1 MHKFI
6 DNIVA
11 FSLKNKFFIFFC
23 TTVAVIAGI
32 VSFKYTPI
40 DAFPDVTNTK
50 VTVITQW
57 PGRSAEEVEKF
68 ITIPIEIAMNSV
80 QNKTDIRST
89 TLFGL
94 SVLHVMFE
102 DDVDDFVARQQVY
115 NLLNDADLPD
125 GVTPEVQP
133 LYGPTGEIF
142 HYTLRSEKRGVREL
156 KTLQDWVI
164 ERNLRAV
171 SGVADIVSFG
181 GEVKTFEVSVN
192 PHQLKNYGIT
202 SLELYQAIANSNI
215 NVGGDVITKSSQAY
229 VVRGIGLI
237 NDMEELRNIVVK
249 NIHGTPVLVKHLAE
263 VHEACLP
270 RLGQVGRMAED
281 DVVQGIVIMR
291 KGENPAEVIDALK
304 AKIEYINKEVLP
316 EDVQIVTFY
325 DRENLVNLAVHTV
338 SRNLVEGILL
348 VTFIVLIFMAD
359 WRTTVVVAVVIP
371 LALLFA
377 FICLRVMGMSA
388 NLLSMGAID
397 FGIIIDGA
405 VVMVEGI
412 FVALDRKAK
421 EVGMPTFNLM
431 SKMGLIRQTAKEK
444 ARAVFFS
451 KLIII
456 TALIPIFSFQKVE
469 GKMFSPLAYT
479 LGFALLGALL
489 FTLTLVPVMSS
500 MLLKRNVREKNNFF
514 VRFINGKSVAFF
526 DKCHAHR
533 KISVGIAGIVAVG
546 GLWMF
551 TLLGTEFLPQLNEG
565 SIYIRATLP
574 QSISLNESVQL
585 ANKMRARLAAY
596 PEVKQVLSQ
605 TGRPNDGTDATG
617 FYNIEFHV
625 DIYPEKEWESGL
637 DKMQLIEKMQED
649 LSMYPGIDFNFSQ
662 PITDNVEEAASG
674 VKGSIAVKV
683 FGKDLYRSEKIA
695 MEIDKILGTV
705 EGIED
710 LGVIRNIGQPE
721 LRIELDEGR
730 LARYGVSKEDVQAII
745 EMAIGGKS
753 ASLLYEDERKF
764 NIMVRYKPEFRQD
777 EEEIGKILVPTMDG
791 AMIPIKELA
800 EIRTITG
807 PLLIFRDNHAR
818 FCAVKFSV
826 RGRDMGTAVAE
837 AQEKV
842 NASVRLPEGYSLK
855 WTGDFENQQRAT
867 KRLSQV
873 VPVSIAIIFV
883 ILFILFSNARDAG
896 LVLLNVPF
904 AAAGGIVALWAT
916 GFNFSISAGIGFIA
930 LFGICIQNGVIM
942 ISDIKHNLKERLAL
956 SCAVKESVR
965 SRVRPVI
972 MTAAMA
978 AIGLIPAA
986 VSHGIGSE
994 SQRPLA
1000 IVIIGGLV
1008 GATFFALFV
1017 FPLIV
1022 EFVYGKM
1029 LYDKN
1034 GNLKQRSL

>member
-1 MHKFI
+1 
-6 DNIVA
+6 
-11 FSLKNKFFIFFC
+11 
-23 TTVAVIAGI
+23 
-32 VSFKYTPI
+32 
-40 DAFPDVTNTK
+40 
-50 VTVITQW
+50 
-57 PGRSAEEVEKF
+57 
-68 ITIPIEIAMNSV
+68 
-80 QNKTDIRST
+80 
-89 TLFGL
+89 
-94 SVLHVMFE
+94 MFE

-142 HYTLRSEKRGVREL
+142 RYTLRSEKRGVREL

-237 NDMEELRNIVVK
+237 NNMEELRNIVVK

-855 WTGDFENQQRAT
+855 WTGAFENQQRAT

-965 SRVRPVI
+965 SRVRPVV

-978 AIGLIPAA
+978 AIGLMPAA

>member
-32 VSFKYTPI
+32 VSFKHTPI

-142 HYTLRSEKRGVREL
+142 RYTLRSEKRDVREL

-249 NIHGTPVLVKHLAE
+249 NIHGTPVLVRHLAE

-526 DKCHAHR
+526 DKCHARR
-533 KISVGIAGIVAVG
+533 KMSVGIAGIVAVG

-625 DIYPEKEWESGL
+625 DIYPKKEWESGL

-791 AMIPIKELA
+791 TMIPIKELA

-965 SRVRPVI
+965 SRVRPVV

-978 AIGLIPAA
+978 AIGLMPAA

>member
-6 DNIVA
+6 NQIVT
-11 FSLKNKFFIFFC
+11 FSLKNNFFIFFC
-23 TTVAVIAGI
+23 TVIAVIAGI
-32 VSFKYTPI
+32 VSFKHTPV

-50 VTVITQW
+50 VTIITQW

-68 ITIPIEIAMNSV
+68 ITIPIEIAMNPV
-80 QNKTDIRST
+80 QKKTDIRST

-94 SVLHVMFE
+94 SVINVMFE
-102 DDVDDFVARQQVY
+102 DQVDDFTARQQVY
-115 NLLNDADLPD
+115 NLLNDADLPE

-142 HYTLRSEKRGVREL
+142 RYTLRSDKRNVRDL
-156 KTLQDWVI
+156 KTIQDWVI
-164 ERNLRAV
+164 ERNLRSV

-181 GEVKTFEVSVN
+181 GEVKTFEISVN
-192 PHQLKNYGIT
+192 PNQLINYGIT
-202 SLELYQAIANSNI
+202 PLELFNAIANSNI

-237 NDMEELRNIVVK
+237 NDLEELRNIVVK
-249 NIHGTPVLVKHLAE
+249 NIQGTPVLVRHLAD
-263 VHEACLP
+263 VHESCLP
-270 RLGQVGRMAED
+270 RLGQVGRMDED
-281 DVVQGIVIMR
+281 DVVQGIIVMR
-291 KGENPAEVIDALK
+291 KGENPGEVIAALK
-304 AKIEYINKEVLP
+304 NKIEDLNKNKLP
-316 EDVQIVTFY
+316 EDVQIVPFY
-325 DRENLVNLAVHTV
+325 DRENLVDLAVNTV
-338 SRNLVEGILL
+338 TRNLIEGILL

-359 WRTTVVVAVVIP
+359 WRTTVIVAIVIP

-377 FICLRVMGMSA
+377 FICLRAMGMSA

-405 VVMVEGI
+405 VVMVEGV
-412 FVALDRKAK
+412 FVALDKKAR
-421 EVGMPTFNLM
+421 EVGMPAFNLM
-431 SKMGLIRQTAKEK
+431 SKMGIIRHTAKDK
-444 ARAVFFS
+444 AKAVFFS

-500 MLLKRNVREKNNFF
+500 MLLKKNVREKNNFF
-514 VRFINGKSVAFF
+514 VRFINNNAAAFF
-526 DKCHAHR
+526 DKCYARR
-533 KISVGIAGIVAVG
+533 KFTVGLASIIAIT
-546 GLWMF
+546 GLGMF

-574 QSISLNESVQL
+574 QSISLDESVQL
-585 ANKMRARLAAY
+585 ANKMRRKLAAY

-625 DIYPEKEWESGL
+625 DIHPEKNWKSKL
-637 DKMQLIEKMQED
+637 NKSQLIDKMQND
-649 LSMYPGIDFNFSQ
+649 LSVYPGIDFNFSQ

-683 FGKDLYRSEKIA
+683 YGKDLYQSEKIA
-695 MEIDKILGTV
+695 TEIDKILGTV
-705 EGIED
+705 QGIED

-721 LRIELDEGR
+721 LRIELNEQS
-730 LARYGVSKEDVQAII
+730 LARYGVAKEEVQSII

-764 NIMVRYKPEFRQD
+764 NIMVRYKPEFRKN
-777 EEEIGKILVPTMDG
+777 EEEIGKILVPAMNGT
-791 AMIPIKELA
+791 MIPIKELA
-800 EIRTITG
+800 EIKTITG
-807 PLLIFRDNHAR
+807 PLLIFRDNHTR

-837 AQEKV
+837 AQKKV
-842 NASVRLPEGYSLK
+842 NNSVHLPEGYTLK

-867 KRLSQV
+867 HRLAQV
-873 VPVSIAIIFV
+873 VPVSIAIIFI
-883 ILFILFSNARDAG
+883 ILFVLFSNSRDAG

-904 AAAGGIVALWAT
+904 AAVGGIIALLIT
-916 GFNFSISAGIGFIA
+916 RFNFSISAGIGFIA

-942 ISDIKHNLKERLAL
+942 ISDIKHNIQTKLPLPDAIKT
-956 SCAVKESVR
+956 SMR

-978 AIGLIPAA
+978 AIGLLPAA
-986 VSHGIGSE
+986 MSHGIGSE

-1000 IVIIGGLV
+1000 IVIIGGLI
-1008 GATFFALFV
+1008 GATFFALFI
-1017 FPLIV
+1017 FPLFV
-1022 EFVYGKM
+1022 EMVYEKM
-1029 LYDKN
+1029 LYDKK
-1034 GNLKQRSL
+1034 GNLKQRKL

>member
-1 MHKFI
+1 
-6 DNIVA
+6 
-11 FSLKNKFFIFFC
+11 
-23 TTVAVIAGI
+23 
-32 VSFKYTPI
+32 
-40 DAFPDVTNTK
+40 
-50 VTVITQW
+50 
-57 PGRSAEEVEKF
+57 
-68 ITIPIEIAMNSV
+68 
-80 QNKTDIRST
+80 
-89 TLFGL
+89 
-94 SVLHVMFE
+94 
-102 DDVDDFVARQQVY
+102 
-115 NLLNDADLPD
+115 
-125 GVTPEVQP
+125 
-133 LYGPTGEIF
+133 
-142 HYTLRSEKRGVREL
+142 
-156 KTLQDWVI
+156 
-164 ERNLRAV
+164 
-171 SGVADIVSFG
+171 
-181 GEVKTFEVSVN
+181 
-192 PHQLKNYGIT
+192 
-202 SLELYQAIANSNI
+202 
-215 NVGGDVITKSSQAY
+215 
-229 VVRGIGLI
+229 
-237 NDMEELRNIVVK
+237 
-249 NIHGTPVLVKHLAE
+249 
-263 VHEACLP
+263 
-270 RLGQVGRMAED
+270 
-281 DVVQGIVIMR
+281 
-291 KGENPAEVIDALK
+291 
-304 AKIEYINKEVLP
+304 
-316 EDVQIVTFY
+316 
-325 DRENLVNLAVHTV
+325 
-338 SRNLVEGILL
+338 
-348 VTFIVLIFMAD
+348 
-359 WRTTVVVAVVIP
+359 
-371 LALLFA
+371 
-377 FICLRVMGMSA
+377 
-388 NLLSMGAID
+388 
-397 FGIIIDGA
+397 
-405 VVMVEGI
+405 
-412 FVALDRKAK
+412 
-421 EVGMPTFNLM
+421 
-431 SKMGLIRQTAKEK
+431 
-444 ARAVFFS
+444 
-451 KLIII
+451 
-456 TALIPIFSFQKVE
+456 
-469 GKMFSPLAYT
+469 
-479 LGFALLGALL
+479 
-489 FTLTLVPVMSS
+489 
-500 MLLKRNVREKNNFF
+500 
-514 VRFINGKSVAFF
+514 
-526 DKCHAHR
+526 
-533 KISVGIAGIVAVG
+533 
-546 GLWMF
+546 MF

-764 NIMVRYKPEFRQD
+764 NIMVRYKSEFRQD

-965 SRVRPVI
+965 SRVRPVV

-978 AIGLIPAA
+978 AIGLMPAA

>member
-142 HYTLRSEKRGVREL
+142 RYTLRSEKRGVREL

-500 MLLKRNVREKNNFF
+500 MLKRNVREKNNFF

>member
-23 TTVAVIAGI
+23 TAIAVIAGA
-32 VSFKYTPI
+32 VSFKHTPI

-50 VTVITQW
+50 VTIITQW

-68 ITIPIEIAMNSV
+68 ITIPVEIAMNPV
-80 QNKTDIRST
+80 QKKTDIRST

-94 SVLHVMFE
+94 SVINVMFE
-102 DDVDDFVARQQVY
+102 DRVDDFTARQQVY

-125 GVTPEVQP
+125 GVTPEVQR
-133 LYGPTGEIF
+133 LYGPAGEIF
-142 HYTLRSEKRGVREL
+142 RYTLRSDKRSVREL
-156 KTLQDWVI
+156 KTIQDWVI
-164 ERNLRAV
+164 ERNLRSV

-192 PHQLKNYGIT
+192 PHQLINYGIT
-202 SLELYQAIANSNI
+202 SLELYDAIAKSNI

-237 NDMEELRNIVVK
+237 NDLDELRNIVVK
-249 NIHGTPVLVKHLAE
+249 NINGTPILVKNLAD
-263 VHEACLP
+263 VHESCLP
-270 RLGQVGRMAED
+270 RLGQVGRMDEN
-281 DVVQGIVIMR
+281 DVVQGIVVMR
-291 KGENPAEVIDALK
+291 KGENPGEVIANLK
-304 AKIEYINKEVLP
+304 DKIEDLNQNVLP
-316 EDVQIVTFY
+316 KDVKIVAFY
-325 DRENLVNLAVHTV
+325 DREDLVNLAVKTV
-338 SRNLVEGILL
+338 THNLIEGILL

-359 WRTTVVVAVVIP
+359 WRTTVIVAVVIP

-405 VVMVEGI
+405 VVMVEGV
-412 FVALDRKAK
+412 FVALDKKAR
-421 EVGMPTFNLM
+421 EVGMPAFNVM
-431 SKMGLIRQTAKEK
+431 SKMGLIRNTAKDK
-444 ARAVFFS
+444 AKAVFFS

-479 LGFALLGALL
+479 LGFALLGALI

-500 MLLKRNVREKNNFF
+500 MLLKKNVREKNNRF
-514 VRFINGKSVAFF
+514 VHFINAKCSALF
-526 DKCHAHR
+526 DLFYAHR
-533 KISVGIAGIVAVG
+533 KLTIGMATVIAGV
-546 GLWMF
+546 GLWLF
-551 TLLGTEFLPQLNEG
+551 SFLGTEFLPQLNEG

-574 QSISLNESVQL
+574 QSISLDESVTL
-585 ANKMRARLAAY
+585 ANKMRKKLLTF
-596 PEVKQVLSQ
+596 PEVRQVLSQ

-625 DIYPEKEWESGL
+625 DIYPEKEWESKL
-637 DKMQLIEKMQED
+637 TKLELIDKMQED
-649 LSMYPGIDFNFSQ
+649 LSIYPGIDFNFSQ

-683 FGKDLYRSEKIA
+683 FGKDLYESEKYA
-695 MEIDKILGTV
+695 VQIDKILSTV
-705 EGIED
+705 QGIED

-721 LRIELDEGR
+721 LRIELNER
-730 LARYGVSKEDVQAII
+730 QLARYGVAKEDVQSII

-753 ASLLYEDERKF
+753 ASLLYEDER
-764 NIMVRYKPEFRQD
+764 
-777 EEEIGKILVPTMDG
+777 LS
-791 AMIPIKELA
+791 L
-800 EIRTITG
+800 IRI
-807 PLLIFRDNHAR
+807 
-818 FCAVKFSV
+818 S
-826 RGRDMGTAVAE
+826 E
-837 AQEKV
+837 AQKKV
-842 NASVRLPEGYSLK
+842 NASVHLPAGYSLK

-867 KRLSQV
+867 KRLAQV
-873 VPVSIAIIFV
+873 VPISIAIIFI

-904 AAAGGIVALWAT
+904 AAVGGIVALLIT
-916 GFNFSISAGIGFIA
+916 QFNFSISAGIGFIA

-942 ISDIKHNLKERLAL
+942 ISDIKANLKLGSPLEKAT
-956 SCAVKESVR
+956 KEGVR
-965 SRVRPVI
+965 SRIRPVI

-978 AIGLIPAA
+978 AIGLMPAA
-986 VSHGIGSE
+986 MSHGIGSE

-1000 IVIIGGLV
+1000 IVIIGGLI

-1022 EFVYGKM
+1022 EVVYERM

-1034 GNLKQRSL
+1034 GKLLQRRI

>member
-32 VSFKYTPI
+32 VSFKHTPI

-142 HYTLRSEKRGVREL
+142 RYTLRSEKRDVREL

-249 NIHGTPVLVKHLAE
+249 NIHGTPVLVRHLAE

-526 DKCHAHR
+526 DKCHARR
-533 KISVGIAGIVAVG
+533 KMSVGIAGIVAVG

-695 MEIDKILGTV
+695 MEIDKILATV

-791 AMIPIKELA
+791 TMIPIKELA

-873 VPVSIAIIFV
+873 VSVSIAIIFV

-965 SRVRPVI
+965 SRVRPVV

-978 AIGLIPAA
+978 AIGLMPAA

>member
-1 MHKFI
+1 
-6 DNIVA
+6 
-11 FSLKNKFFIFFC
+11 
-23 TTVAVIAGI
+23 
-32 VSFKYTPI
+32 
-40 DAFPDVTNTK
+40 
-50 VTVITQW
+50 
-57 PGRSAEEVEKF
+57 
-68 ITIPIEIAMNSV
+68 
-80 QNKTDIRST
+80 
-89 TLFGL
+89 
-94 SVLHVMFE
+94 MFE

-133 LYGPTGEIF
+133 LYGPTGEILR
-142 HYTLRSEKRGVREL
+142 YTLRSEKRGVREL

-237 NDMEELRNIVVK
+237 NNMEELRNIVVK

-965 SRVRPVI
+965 SRVRPVV

-978 AIGLIPAA
+978 AIGLMPAA